1 MFSLFEKKGER
12 ITKAITN
19 SGFGNIIEASFP
31 AQSFVLADFEQ
42 QFIPT
47 LAIASAVNQNP
58 FPETAFGNWIG
69 FAWLR
74 VS

>member
-31 AQSFVLADFEQ
+31 AQSFVQVD
-42 QFIPT
+42 
-47 LAIASAVNQNP
+47 
-58 FPETAFGNWIG
+58 G
-69 FAWLR
+69 
-74 VS
+74 